1 MGGASLNLD
10 LRGIIFDIDGVVW
23 RDHQLLPG
31 AQALF
36 SHLREMNIPY
46 VFATNNSSALPET
59 LCEIGRSI
67 DFEIL
72 PEQVVT
78 SALAAVSLLQEQFA
92 PGAKIL
98 MIGERGL
105 QVPLE
110 QAGFR
115 LTTEADQAQAVV
127 VGYDRQVTWK
137 QLAEA
142 AYAIARGI
150 PFIGTNIDAS
160 FPTPRGLAPGN
171 GAILA
176 ALETTTGIAPT
187 TVGKPN
193 SFIFKAAF
201 KKLDTH
207 PKNTLVVGDRLETD
221 IAGGNNAGSP
231 TALMLTGV
239 TQKHDLEDST
249 IKPTYV
255 FDDLSH
261 LHRNLLEG

>member
-1 MGGASLNLD
+1 MNLN
-10 LRGIIFDIDGVVW
+10 LRGIIFDIDGVIW

-36 SHLREMNIPY
+36 NHLREMKIPY
-46 VFATNNSSALPET
+46 GFATNNSSATPEA

-67 DFEIL
+67 GVEIL
-72 PEQVVT
+72 AEQVVT
-78 SALAAVSLLQEQFA
+78 SALAAVSLLQEQFP
-92 PGAKIL
+92 PGTDIL
-98 MIGERGL
+98 MIGEMGL
-105 QVPLE
+105 QKPLE
-110 QAGFR
+110 QAGFC
-115 LTTEADQAQAVV
+115 LTTAADRAEAVV
-127 VGYDRQVTWK
+127 VGYDRQMTWA
-137 QLAEA
+137 QMAEA

-176 ALETTTGIAPT
+176 ALESTTGIAPI

-193 SFIFKAAF
+193 PFIFKAAF
-201 KKLDTH
+201 TKIGTH
-207 PKNTLVVGDRLETD
+207 PKNTLIVGDRLETD

-231 TALMLTGV
+231 TALVLTGV
-239 TQKHDLEDST
+239 TRRHDLEQSNV
-249 IKPTYV
+249 KPTYV

-261 LHRNLLEG
+261 LQRELLEG